1 MSLNRFEQFALGASG
16 ITALGIGA
24 AIVAMPRVFYA
35 TYGIELG
42 DNVNLLSELR
52 APGAGLAVFGALM
65 LTGIVRPAMRQTAI
79 VAAMT
84 VFLAYP
90 AGRLAGIAFDGVPSP
105 NILGALGFELV
116 VAVICVLAFGH
127 RFRARPLGSHATQ

>member
-52 APGAGLAVFGALM
+52 APGAGLAAFGGLM
-65 LTGIVRPAMRQTAI
+65 LAGIVRPAMRQTAI

-84 VFLAYP
+84 VFLAFP
-90 AGRLAGIAFDGVPSP
+90 AGRLAGIVFDGVPSAG
-105 NILGALGFELV
+105 ILGALGFELV
-116 VAVICVLAFGH
+116 VAVICVQAFVH
-127 RFRARPLGSHATQ
+127 RFRARPFESHATQ